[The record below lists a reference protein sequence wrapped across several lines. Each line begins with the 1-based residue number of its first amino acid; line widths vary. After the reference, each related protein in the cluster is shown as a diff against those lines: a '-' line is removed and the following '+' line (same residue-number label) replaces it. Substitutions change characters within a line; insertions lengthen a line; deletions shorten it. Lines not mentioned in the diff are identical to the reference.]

1 MDKKIPY
8 QKYVYKI
15 RENKR
20 YIQQMKLGTGEKD
33 FSQALKTTRLLI
45 NANRQIV
52 YILSKYDYENS
63 RYAIKKTIIKSIN
76 KDFMKN
82 ILVDIYFQISGE
94 TYDYIEKKSQIQ
106 RKSHTTI
113 DEEDFIRLANLF
125 NNFRKNLTK
134 MQCIFKYT
142 KLNSKLYRNI
152 LKLGYSFPNDFDSLR
167 SALDDLNCIYDE
179 IFEKYNFMFYGN
191 REVKY
196 VKSDIKKLRI

>member
-1 MDKKIPY
+1 M
-8 QKYVYKI
+8 
-15 RENKR
+15 
-20 YIQQMKLGTGEKD
+20 
-33 FSQALKTTRLLI
+33 
-45 NANRQIV
+45 

-125 NNFRKNLTK
+125 NNFRNKFNKNAMYL
-134 MQCIFKYT
+134 
-142 KLNSKLYRNI
+142 
-152 LKLGYSFPNDFDSLR
+152 
-167 SALDDLNCIYDE
+167 
-179 IFEKYNFMFYGN
+179 
-191 REVKY
+191 
-196 VKSDIKKLRI
+196 